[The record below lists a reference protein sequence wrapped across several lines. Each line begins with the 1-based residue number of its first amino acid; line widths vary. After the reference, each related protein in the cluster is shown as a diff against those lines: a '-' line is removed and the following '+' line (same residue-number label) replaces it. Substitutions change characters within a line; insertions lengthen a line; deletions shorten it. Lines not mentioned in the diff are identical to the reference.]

1 MEDYHFEIPIS
12 NHRLLCLGPIT
23 RAEAEAVG
31 DEAGFCDG
39 FGHYLFVADE
49 QEPRG
54 DVEIVAKLVSEEA
67 AVRLS
72 ELLRARRVL

>member
-1 MEDYHFEIPIS
+1 MEEYHFEIPIS
-12 NHRLLCLGPIT
+12 NHRLLCVGPIT
-23 RAEAEAVG
+23 RGEAEAANE
-31 DEAGFCDG
+31 EAEFCDG
-39 FGHYLFVADE
+39 FGHYLFIADE

-72 ELLRARRVL
+72 GLLRARRAL